1 MSYVQYSAF
10 LITTAGKSLPESKS
24 GSSAPQSLK
33 EQVDAEKRGISSDS
47 SGKIRERYKKK

>member
-1 MSYVQYSAF
+1 MPYVQYSTF

-33 EQVDAEKRGISSDS
+33 EQVDAEKRGINSDS
-47 SGKIRERYKKK
+47 SGKVRERNKK